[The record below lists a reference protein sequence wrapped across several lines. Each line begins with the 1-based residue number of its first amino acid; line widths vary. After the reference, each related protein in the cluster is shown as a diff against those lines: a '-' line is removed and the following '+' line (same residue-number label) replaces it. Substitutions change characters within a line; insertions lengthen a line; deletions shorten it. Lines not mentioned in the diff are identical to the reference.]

1 MSINRVHVIFK
12 THLDVGFTDLA
23 HRVVERYL
31 TEFIPQAIQLA
42 QTLAR
47 EVPDAPFR
55 WTLGS
60 WLVYEFLERA
70 SADQRRL
77 MEDAISTGYLKW
89 HALPFTTHT
98 EFMDAEL
105 FRAGLTY
112 SKELD
117 QRFGTETIAA
127 KMTDVPGHTRAM
139 IPLLVESGVRFLH
152 IGLNPAATVPD
163 VPPVFIWRD
172 EESASEIICMY
183 QRVYGDTMVLPG
195 TDAVVSLVFTGDN
208 LGPPSRE
215 SALATFESLRSQFP
229 VAVMVGATLDDIGHI
244 LEPVRETL
252 PVVTSEIGDTWIHGV
267 GSDPTLAR
275 NYRALLRLRA
285 EQQFTP
291 EALQAFD
298 RQLLLVPEHTWGLD
312 VKTHLQDYENYDPA
326 DFARARPTPP
336 FQRMEASWQEQRDY
350 IDAAVATLVGTPHH
364 GQALVTLDAV
374 RPQRPDLN
382 SFDATPAIAFE
393 TPHWRFTLDSKTGA
407 LSSLSSH
414 DEQLMLATP
423 ARPFAELRYE
433 TFSNADY
440 DRFWQQY
447 IRDRESDDV
456 RAWAHP
462 DNVKPGMQVAEH
474 GDWSAAV
481 ESVYS
486 RQRAEGFSL
495 LVEARFP
502 AVSRQI
508 GAPAIV
514 FIGYD
519 FRADGQIAVNVQ
531 WFDKPACRLPEAF
544 WLSFN
549 PPVAQPELWRIRK
562 LGRWISPL
570 DVVSGGGRTMHATD
584 VGVRYQDDARKL
596 DITPLDS
603 ALVAPG
609 KRSLLDFHNLL
620 PDMAQGGL
628 HFNLFNNVWGTN
640 FRMWFGEDAQ
650 FRFVVS
656 DRKK

>member
-1 MSINRVHVIFK
+1 MNIDRVHVIFK
-12 THLDVGFTDLA
+12 THLDVGFTDFA
-23 HRVVERYL
+23 HRVVQRYL
-31 TEFIPQAIQLA
+31 NEFIPQAIQLA
-42 QTLAR
+42 QTLAH

-77 MEDAISTGYLKW
+77 MEDAISAGYLKW

-98 EFMDAEL
+98 EFMDADL

-112 SKELD
+112 SQELD
-117 QRFGTETIAA
+117 RRFGMETIAA

-139 IPLLVESGVRFLH
+139 VPLLAEAGVRFLH

-163 VPPVFIWRD
+163 VPPVFIWCD
-172 EESASEIICMY
+172 EDSASEIICMY

-195 TDAVVSLVFTGDN
+195 TNAAVSLVFTGDN

-215 SALATFESLRSQFP
+215 SALATFESLRGQFSG
-229 VAVMVGATLDDIGHI
+229 AAMVGATLDDIGHI
-244 LEPVRETL
+244 LDPVRDML
-252 PVVTSEIGDTWIHGV
+252 PVVTAEIGDTWIHGV

-275 NYRALLRLRA
+275 NYRALLRLRTE
-285 EQQFTP
+285 EQFAP
-291 EALQAFD
+291 ETRRAFE

-312 VKTHLQDYENYDPA
+312 VKTHLQDYENYDPV

-350 IDAAVATLVGTPHH
+350 LDSAVETLLGTPQHA
-364 GQALVTLDAV
+364 QALAALDAV
-374 RPQRPDLN
+374 QPQRPDLTPFN
-382 SFDATPAIAFE
+382 PTPAIAFE
-393 TPHWRFTLDSKTGA
+393 TAHWRFTLDPETGA
-407 LSSLSSH
+407 FSSLRSQ
-414 DEQLMLATP
+414 DGQLTLATP
-423 ARPFAELRYE
+423 SRPFARLHYE
-433 TFSNADY
+433 TFSNVDY

-447 IRDRESDDV
+447 IRDRESSDV
-456 RAWAHP
+456 RVWAHP
-462 DNVKPGMQVAEH
+462 DNVKPGMQVTDH

-486 RQRAEGFSL
+486 RQTAEGFSL
-495 LVEARFP
+495 LVQARFP
-502 AVSRQI
+502 VASRQI
-508 GAPAIV
+508 GAPQMV
-514 FIGYD
+514 FIGYE
-519 FRADGQIAVNVQ
+519 FRADGQIAVKVQ

-584 VGVRYQDDARKL
+584 AGARYQDDTLML
-596 DITPLDS
+596 DLATPDS

-609 KRSLLDFHNLL
+609 ERSLLNFHNRL
-620 PDMAQGGL
+620 PDMTQGL

-640 FRMWFGEDAQ
+640 FRMWFGDDAL

-656 DRKK
+656 ARKT